1 MAMAVPVVNRK
12 LLEELEAMGFS
23 PEQATRA
30 LHFSGNSS
38 TEAAID
44 WIVDHQ
50 NDPDL
55 DQMPRVS
62 IDIDIEAPEP
72 TFVTEEMIM
81 GAQELRDRAEE
92 KKKEK
97 KNSQRETEKERIRAG
112 KELLEAKTIAEENER
127 KRYVAVKKAEKEEAR
142 RAKERILRKLQ
153 NDMVERRRKLGLPPE
168 TPAAVKPS
176 LPFEDNRR
184 TSGVSYVTKADQ
196 MRECLRSLK
205 RNHKDE
211 DARVKRAFQ
220 TLLIYVGNVV
230 KNPDNEKF
238 RRIRLSNPVFQS
250 RVGSLEGG
258 VEFLELCG
266 FEKIEG
272 ARFLFLLRD
281 KVDLAVLNLA
291 GTQLKSALT
300 NPFFGLLEK

>member
-1 MAMAVPVVNRK
+1 MAVPVVNRK
-12 LLEELEAMGFS
+12 LLGELEAMGFY

-38 TEAAID
+38 IEAAID

-62 IDIDIEAPEP
+62 IDLDIEALEP
-72 TFVTEEMIM
+72 SFLTEEMTRR
-81 GAQELRDRAEE
+81 AQELRDRAEE

-97 KNSQRETEKERIRAG
+97 KNSQREMEKERIRAG
-112 KELLEAKTIAEENER
+112 KELLEAKGIAEENER
-127 KRYVAVKKAEKEEAR
+127 KRYLAAKKAEKDEEQRAR
-142 RAKERILRKLQ
+142 ERILQKLQ
-153 NDMVERRRKLGLPPE
+153 YDKLERRRKLGLLSE
-168 TPAAVKPS
+168 TPAALKPS
-176 LPFEDNRR
+176 LPLVDNRR
-184 TSGVSYVTKADQ
+184 TSGVYSVTKADQ
-196 MRECLRSLK
+196 IGECLRSLK

-238 RRIRLSNPVFQS
+238 RRIRLSNPAFQS

-266 FEKIEG
+266 FEKIDG
-272 ARFLFLLRD
+272 GKFLFLPRD

-291 GTQLKSALT
+291 GTRLESALT

>member
-1 MAMAVPVVNRK
+1 MAVPVVNRK
-12 LLEELEAMGFS
+12 LLEELEAMGFN

-62 IDIDIEAPEP
+62 IDLDIEALEP
-72 TFVTEEMIM
+72 SFVTEEMTRR
-81 GAQELRDRAEE
+81 AQELRDRAEE

-97 KNSQRETEKERIRAG
+97 KNSQREMEKERIRAG
-112 KELLEAKTIAEENER
+112 KELLEAKGIAEENER
-127 KRYVAVKKAEKEEAR
+127 KRYLAAKKAEKDEER
-142 RAKERILRKLQ
+142 RARERILQKLQ
-153 NDMVERRRKLGLPPE
+153 YDKLERRRKLGLLSE
-168 TPAAVKPS
+168 TPAALKPS
-176 LPFEDNRR
+176 LPLVDNRR
-184 TSGVSYVTKADQ
+184 TSGVYSVTKADQ
-196 MRECLRSLK
+196 IRECLRSLK

-238 RRIRLSNPVFQS
+238 RRIRLSNPAFLS
-250 RVGSLEGG
+250 RVGRLKGG

-266 FEKIEG
+266 FEKIDGGE
-272 ARFLFLLRD
+272 FLFLPRD